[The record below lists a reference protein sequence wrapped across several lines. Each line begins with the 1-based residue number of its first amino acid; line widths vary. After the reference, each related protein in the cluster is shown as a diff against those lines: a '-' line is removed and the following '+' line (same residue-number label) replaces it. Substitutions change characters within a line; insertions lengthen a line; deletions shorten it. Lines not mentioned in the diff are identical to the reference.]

1 MQSTKTRTY
10 IIITIVVIVLL
21 GGAYLFDHRFDGEAP
36 KQSAATS
43 SFDFSTSTLVAPT
56 STAGTENKSNTVQK
70 ETSPN
75 IIRLETVVM
84 ASKSD
89 TSGWQTYTNLP
100 YKFTLKYPA
109 DASVRKFIDGK
120 NSEYGIGLT
129 LNQSGAFFAEKYFEM
144 TTEVGKTTVCDSL
157 IDQNSSVKSA
167 SINGQSFI
175 RREYN
180 DGTSHVMEYVNKQGT
195 TCYRGYL
202 RLNNPSNGQAVAAS
216 GDARSNTEMQILE
229 DIISTFRLTK

>member
-1 MQSTKTRTY
+1 MQPIKTRTY
-10 IIITIVVIVLL
+10 IITGIIVVLLL
-21 GGAYLFDHRFDGEAP
+21 GGAYLFDHRFDGEIS
-36 KQSAATS
+36 KQTAATS
-43 SFDFSTSTLVAPT
+43 SFDFSTSTLVVPT
-56 STAGTENKSNTVQK
+56 STVSTENKSKTPQK
-70 ETSPN
+70 EASPN
-75 IIRLETVVM
+75 IIRLETV
-84 ASKSD
+84 AIISKSD

-202 RLNNPSNGQAVAAS
+202 RLNNPANGQAVAAN
-216 GDARSNTEMQILE
+216 GDARSSAEMQILE
-229 DIISTFRLTK
+229 DIISTFKLSK